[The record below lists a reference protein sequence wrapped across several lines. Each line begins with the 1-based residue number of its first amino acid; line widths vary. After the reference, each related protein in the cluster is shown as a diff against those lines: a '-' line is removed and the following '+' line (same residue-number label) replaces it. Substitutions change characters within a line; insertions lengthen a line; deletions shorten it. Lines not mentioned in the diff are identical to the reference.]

1 MTATTGADGF
11 AFVRALG
18 ATFVT
23 DYKKED
29 IFDVLPDNSVDIVC
43 VR

>member
-1 MTATTGADGF
+1 
-11 AFVRALG
+11 VRSLG

-23 DYKKED
+23 DYTKED

-43 VR
+43 VWHCPP